1 MEKKENIQPLITIII
16 PLYNAEKYITETI
29 ESVINQ
35 TYQNWEM
42 LVVDDYSTDSCR
54 DIVKRFENK
63 DSRIKLIESK
73 SNFGGPARP
82 RNVGLDNAKGEYI
95 AFLDADDVWDKSKL
109 KNQIFFLKENNIE
122 FTSSDCILIDDVND
136 EIQLGLLSRIY
147 GKFIKK
153 KTLCDVIK
161 NNFILTSSV
170 LIKKT
175 LLKHFNEDK
184 EYIAVE
190 DFDMWL
196 YVLGSNE
203 NIYKYQN
210 EKLILY
216 RVLENSV
223 SNRKNILNQEL
234 KSNLVLASFLL
245 KHEEYLSSYLYRQ
258 FFHMSIKKI
267 KRIL

>member
-1 MEKKENIQPLITIII
+1 VKNKPLISIITPI
-16 PLYNAEKYITETI
+16 FNGEKYILETI
-29 ESVINQ
+29 QSVLDQ
-35 TYQNWEM
+35 TYTNWEM
-42 LVVDDYSTDSCR
+42 IIVDNKSTDNSIEVIKTVC
-54 DIVKRFENK
+54 D
-63 DSRIKLIESK
+63 DRIKIIHLEYNS
-73 SNFGGPARP
+73 GGPARP

-147 GKFIKK
+147 SKFIKK

-184 EYIAVE
+184 KYIAVE

-203 NIYKYQN
+203 NMYKYQN
-210 EKLILY
+210 EKFIQYRILKGS
-216 RVLENSV
+216 L
-223 SNRKNILNQEL
+223 SNRKNVLNQEL
-234 KSNLVLASFLL
+234 KANLVLANFVLSHNQYVSCYLNRLFL
-245 KHEEYLSSYLYRQ
+245 
-258 FFHMSIKKI
+258 FVVIKMIRNFK
-267 KRIL
+267 